1 MNKKISN
8 ASARS
13 SSTGGVK
20 KTSSIKKTHKSES
33 HKSASNAH
41 KTASHSS
48 AAHSHSPIL
57 QSPSKSALAA
67 SANAVSHP
75 ALRTFS
81 APKPSYGGSN
91 SYGPRSGGASHGA
104 SRGGSSSYGGSSSS
118 RGGSSY
124 GASRSGGSS
133 YGGSYSSRS
142 SGGYSGG
149 ASAGGYSSRGGSSSY
164 GHSRSSG
171 GYSSA
176 PRSGGSSYGSQ
187 SGGSSYG
194 ASAGG
199 YSSRGASSYGP
210 SRSGGS
216 SYGASRSGG
225 SSYGSRGGSSYGAS
239 RSGGYGSRGGS
250 SSSHGGYARGGSAGM
265 VRGGGGR
272 NKGQYIDVNRF
283 INKIK
288 EHDGHA
294 SAEAAKAAAPKPK
307 HTFNDF
313 NIAEDI
319 KKRIAL
325 KGFVTPSPIQD
336 GAIPYIIEGKDVVG
350 IANTGTGKTA
360 AFLIPLV
367 NKVINNPK
375 EEVLIMAPTRE
386 LAIQIEEELLVFI
399 KNTKIYSVCCV
410 GGAHIR
416 KQMSELRYFNNFVIG
431 TPGRLKDLGERK
443 CIDFSKFTNVV
454 LDEADRMLDM
464 GFIADMRFMLGKMP
478 KTRQT
483 LFFTA
488 TMSKDI
494 EKLIHEFLNNPITV
508 SVKTGDTS
516 KSVDQDV
523 VRVERG
529 ASKIDKLHAL
539 LSDTKEFNKV
549 LIFGQT
555 KSGVERLTEDLI
567 KLGHKAGSI
576 HGDKNHYQRQKTLKN
591 FKDNLINILVA
602 TDVAARGLDIAD
614 VSHVINYELPMTY
627 EDYVHRIGRTGRGG
641 KLGKALT
648 FVAH

>member
-1 MNKKISN
+1 MNKKISS
-8 ASARS
+8 ASSRS
-13 SSTGGVK
+13 SSNGGVK
-20 KTSSIKKTHKSES
+20 KTSSIKKTHKTDS
-33 HKSASNAH
+33 HKTSS
-41 KTASHSS
+41 KTPTQLYKPASHSS
-48 AAHSHSPIL
+48 ASHSHSPIL
-57 QSPSKSALAA
+57 QSPSKSALSA

-75 ALRTFS
+75 ALKTYS
-81 APKPSYGGSN
+81 APAPSRGGSN
-91 SYGPRSGGASHGA
+91 SY
-104 SRGGSSSYGGSSSS
+104 SS
-118 RGGSSY
+118 R
-124 GASRSGGSS
+124 AP
-133 YGGSYSSRS
+133 RS
-142 SGGYSGG
+142 SG
-149 ASAGGYSSRGGSSSY
+149 
-164 GHSRSSG
+164 HSSG

-176 PRSGGSSYGSQ
+176 PRGGSSSYGDR
-187 SGGSSYG
+187 GGS
-194 ASAGG
+194 
-199 YSSRGASSYGP
+199 
-210 SRSGGS
+210 
-216 SYGASRSGG
+216 
-225 SSYGSRGGSSYGAS
+225 SSYGSRGGSSYGDRGGAS
-239 RSGGYGSRGGS
+239 SYGSRGGS
-250 SSSHGGYARGGSAGM
+250 SSYGAPRSGGHSAGSYNSAPRNGGSSYSSRSAGGYSSAPRGGSSYGGSSSYGSRGGSSYGDRGGSSYGGSSSYGSRGGSSSYGARGGSSHGGYARGGSRGAI
-265 VRGGGGR
+265 RGGGGR

-416 KQMSELRYFNNFVIG
+416 KQMSELKYFNNFVIG

-494 EKLIHEFLNNPITV
+494 EKLIHEFLNNPVTV

-523 VRVERG
+523 VRVSRG
-529 ASKIDKLHAL
+529 DSKIDKLHAM